1 MRIIYMTMGR
11 YGIMCTVNAETEDEA
26 TEALR
31 DALTSLKEQVTI
43 ESVDRTETSSPYA
56 YACKRID
63 SLSFPYT
70 CNDVNLIQEP
80 VQLNL
85 PGVNQTVSID
95 CGVGVFLAS
104 TGWGKTTYMV
114 RGLYPAIV
122 DQYGTDGV
130 ELVSWGEPFEDFGD
144 VKSRIIFRAIDLLK
158 EMCLFVNS
166 SRPVLMID
174 SFRPFLY
181 DQSVGTTGER
191 GIDAFLPVQLTALS
205 NTLAVCGKLL
215 FATLNP
221 MIDAT
226 TDQELE
232 RYERLQGS
240 IEASVPFVLTGTS
253 HRSAVLSLRGL
264 NNPNRDPKYINIP
277 DLTPNISSRTFVD
290 SEIEMTVSLSPEDEP
305 ISLPSTDVKRFM
317 NTINR

>member
-11 YGIMCTVNAETEDEA
+11 YGIMCTVNAKTEDEA
-26 TEALR
+26 TEALK

-43 ESVDRTETSSPYA
+43 ESVGSTETSTPYA

-70 CNDVNLIQEP
+70 CNDVNLIQES

-85 PGVNQTVSID
+85 PGVNQAVSID

-122 DQYGTDGV
+122 NQYGTDGV

-277 DLTPNISSRTFVD
+277 DLTFNAGARTSED